1 MPGENEMKNLFKII
15 TMYWHMEPDADS
27 ALKQFL
33 QAEYKK
39 DWRAAYLQY
48 KEEGTLPNFVRR
60 TL

>member
-1 MPGENEMKNLFKII
+1 MKNLFKMLS
-15 TMYWHMEPDADS
+15 MYWHMEPDADG

-39 DWRAAYLQY
+39 DWKAAYYQY
-48 KEEGTLPNFVRR
+48 KEEGTLPNYVRR